1 MNPIYDFISNYQI
14 LKVFILMLQIIQNSS
29 ACMYLL
35 LWISVQLC
43 EQGCDHLGSWCFSAT
58 HPGSDNVSMGPN
70 IE

>member
-1 MNPIYDFISNYQI
+1 
-14 LKVFILMLQIIQNSS
+14 MLQIIQNSS